1 MVLPQFYVDDVI
13 RTALKEDINYLD
25 TTTDLMIPE
34 EARTTARFMA
44 KAEGVVCGLEI
55 ALRVFTLLDNTFSAR
70 VLVKDGDTV
79 RPGELLAELEGRTRF
94 LLKGERTAL
103 NLLQHLSGVATAARR
118 AVDIVKGTDA
128 SIADTR
134 KTLPGLRAMQKYA
147 VTVGGG
153 RNHRFNLSDGAM
165 LKDNHIDA
173 AGGIPAA
180 VSMIR
185 EKLGHMVKLEVETRN
200 LEEVEQ
206 ALKAGADVIMLD
218 NMDCPAMKQAAE
230 LCRAAG
236 RANGGHRPLLEASG
250 GITDETL
257 RAVAETG
264 VDIISIGALTHSVK
278 ALDISMKIAK

>member
-1 MVLPQFYVDDVI
+1 MLLPQFYVDDI
-13 RTALKEDINYLD
+13 IKTALQEDINYLD
-25 TTTDLMIPE
+25 TTTDLMIPAT
-34 EARTTARFMA
+34 ARSTARFMA
-44 KAEGVVCGLEI
+44 KAEGVVCGLEV
-55 ALRVFTLLDNTFSAR
+55 ALRVFELLDPTFSYEIRLPEGSR
-70 VLVKDGDTV
+70 VAYGDII
-79 RPGELLAELEGRTRF
+79 AELEGSTRC

-103 NLLQHLSGVATAARR
+103 NLLQHMSGVASATDRYVRLVEGTRAA
-118 AVDIVKGTDA
+118 IT
-128 SIADTR
+128 DTR
-134 KTLPGLRAMQKYA
+134 KTLPGLRALQKYA

-153 RNHRFNLSDGAM
+153 KNHRFNLSDGAM

-173 AGGIPAA
+173 AGGIPQAVAA
-180 VSMIR
+180 IR